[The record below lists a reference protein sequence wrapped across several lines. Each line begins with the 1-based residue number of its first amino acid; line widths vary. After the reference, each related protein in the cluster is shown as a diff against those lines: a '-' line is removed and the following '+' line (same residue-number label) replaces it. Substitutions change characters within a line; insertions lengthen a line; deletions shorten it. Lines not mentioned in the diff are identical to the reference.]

1 MRQLQSSV
9 KQVARAGPAKKRGV
23 RVACARKHFFV
34 LIFLRSAARLLFVSR
49 QKVREL
55 EEEYY
60 YS

>member
-34 LIFLRSAARLLFVSR
+34 LIFCGPPRGYFLY
-49 QKVREL
+49 QDKK
-55 EEEYY
+55 
-60 YS
+60 